1 MYFVQYKISIFFP
14 DYSTQQIKYKKPGK
28 DGDGVNMKKNVKKVS
43 TNVEDKRENV
53 FQGKLL
59 IQDSRYFSYSLL
71 IFHTVYS
78 YLLNHFFRSAA
89 DISCINGHVVVV
101 SYFLSLQIISLL

>member
-28 DGDGVNMKKNVKKVS
+28 DGDAVNMKKNVKKVS

-78 YLLNHFFRSAA
+78 YLLNHFFSDRLQT
-89 DISCINGHVVVV
+89 
-101 SYFLSLQIISLL
+101 FLV